1 MKVAKK
7 DQIANL
13 QQEKADLE
21 KANRE
26 LAELKNRFERQV
38 KARTAQLEEKNRQL
52 KDSEIEAQK
61 YLTFAEAI
69 ILRLDVAGTIT
80 LINHR
85 GCQILGL
92 PEHKIIGK
100 DWFSN
105 FIPEAQ
111 RESVYQ
117 IHTKIIGGE
126 MELFEYNEN
135 LVLSANKQER
145 IIYWHNIPE
154 LDKKGRIIGI
164 LSSGQDITSRKIME
178 TALRDKQELLDTA
191 QEISHIG
198 NWRWQISENRVEWS
212 DEVYRIFGKPI
223 HSFVPTIDNFDESVH
238 PEDRKAVSTAI
249 NITLNDPH
257 IEYNVEHRIIRPDG
271 DVRTVREIGRGFKD
285 EFGKPSHMIGMVQD
299 ITEQKRIAA
308 VLKETETSYRS
319 LVENMSS
326 GVAVF
331 EALRNGDDFIFKS
344 INLAGARLIDVDPKQ
359 VLGSSV
365 GDVFPGV
372 KELGLFSV
380 LQRVHKS
387 CSKEYHPMAQ
397 YSDDSLDRWFEN
409 FVYCLPSGE
418 IVLIF
423 EDNTEYRRALEELRK
438 SDSMF
443 RGLLNAFHDPLLL
456 FGKER
461 TIIWCNE
468 SAAELLSS
476 SLKFLV
482 GLTSDEFSIM
492 LCSNPA
498 SCILPLIE
506 ESFELGK
513 SGVGRTTSTT
523 NNSILDIRTFPIF
536 QEEKGN
542 VSHVILTGT
551 DIGEKTYIQEQAMR
565 SARLATLGVLSASIA
580 HEINNPN
587 NTILFNG
594 PVLEDVWRDIAP
606 ILQEC
611 SAKSEHVNFG
621 TLSFEQVL
629 DRVPTLLADMT
640 QSSRRIQRIVA
651 QLKFLVRKESNDM
664 NEPVDMVAV
673 INDSIGLLHNKI
685 QKMTNNLIL
694 DIPKNIPKLKGNN
707 QQLEQI
713 VINLL
718 LNALESLPERSCNV
732 NIALRAKKKK
742 KYLLLTISDEGCGMD
757 DETMESILEPM
768 FTTRADSGGTGL
780 GLAVCKEFIVKHQ
793 GSIRFESEVGKGTSA
808 IVELP
813 IIS

>member
-1 MKVAKK
+1 MKIAKK
-7 DQIANL
+7 EQIANL

-26 LAELKNRFERQV
+26 LAELKNHFERQV
-38 KARTAQLEEKNRQL
+38 KARTAELEERNRQL
-52 KDSEIEAQK
+52 RDSEIEAQK

-69 ILRLDVAGTIT
+69 ILRLDIT
-80 LINHR
+80 GKIILINHR

-92 PEHKIIGK
+92 PEHKIVGK
-100 DWFSN
+100 DWFAN
-105 FIPEAQ
+105 FIPDSQ
-111 RESVYQ
+111 RDFVRQ
-117 IHTKIIGGE
+117 IHNKIMGGE
-126 MELFEYNEN
+126 MEAHEYQES
-135 LVLSANKQER
+135 LVLSSNNEER

-154 LDKKGRIIGI
+154 LDKQGRIIGI
-164 LSSGQDITSRKIME
+164 LSSGQDITGRKKME
-178 TALRDKQELLDTA
+178 TALRDKQALLDTA

-198 NWRWQISENRVEWS
+198 NWRWQIADNRVEWS

-223 HSFVPTIDNFDESVH
+223 QSFIPTIEDFKEFVH
-238 PEDRKAVSTAI
+238 PDDRNKVGLAIKAS
-249 NITLNDPH
+249 LDDPNL
-257 IEYNVEHRIIRPDG
+257 EYNVEHRIIRPDG
-271 DVRTVREIGRGFKD
+271 TERTVREIGRGFQD
-285 EFGKPSHMIGMVQD
+285 DSGKPSHMIGMVQD

-308 VLKETETSYRS
+308 ALLETETSYRS

-331 EALRNGDDFIFKS
+331 QAIDKGEDFIFKS
-344 INLAGARLIDVDPKQ
+344 INHAGARLIDVDAKE
-359 VLGSSV
+359 VLGHRVS
-365 GDVFPGV
+365 GVFPGV
-372 KELGLFSV
+372 KELGLFNV

-387 CSKEYHPMAQ
+387 GSKEYHPMAQ
-397 YSDDSLDRWFEN
+397 HIEERLYRWFEN

-418 IVLIF
+418 IVLIY

-438 SDSMF
+438 SDFMF

-456 FGKER
+456 FAKDR

-468 SAAELLSS
+468 SAAELLST
-476 SLKFLV
+476 SLKSLV
-482 GLTSDEFSIM
+482 GLSSQEFSNK
-492 LCSNPA
+492 LCSNPN
-498 SCILPLIE
+498 SCIQPLIE
-506 ESFELGK
+506 ESFTNGK

-536 QEEKGN
+536 QQEQGS
-542 VSHVILTGT
+542 VSHIILTGT

-594 PVLEDVWRDIAP
+594 PVLEDIWRDIAP
-606 ILQEC
+606 ILQQSKTDEN
-611 SAKSEHVNFG
+611 SVNFG
-621 TLSFEQVL
+621 NLSFEQVVEK
-629 DRVPTLLADMT
+629 VPTLLADMT

-664 NEPVDMVAV
+664 SETVDMAAV

-694 DIPKNIPKLKGNN
+694 DIPNDIPKITGNN

-718 LNALESLPERSCNV
+718 LNALESLPDRSCTV
-732 NIALRAKKKK
+732 KITLGFKKHNES
-742 KYLLLTISDEGCGMD
+742 LVLTIADEGCGMD
-757 DETMESILEPM
+757 AKTMESILEPM

-780 GLAVCKEFIVKHQ
+780 GLAVCKEFIVRHQ
-793 GSIRFESEVGKGTSA
+793 GAIHFESEVGTGTSA

-813 IIS
+813 ILK